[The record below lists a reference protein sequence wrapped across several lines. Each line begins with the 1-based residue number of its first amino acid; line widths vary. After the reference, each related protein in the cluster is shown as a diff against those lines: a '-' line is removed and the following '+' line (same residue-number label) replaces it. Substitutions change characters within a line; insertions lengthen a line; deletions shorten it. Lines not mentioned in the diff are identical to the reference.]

1 MILAEFSM
9 YPVDKGESLSKY
21 VARSLEIIDKSG
33 LEYRVNQMGTCVEG
47 EYDEVMNLV
56 KQCFDKMSEDCDR
69 VVINMKV
76 DYRKGR
82 SGSLSSKIASVEEK
96 VGKELKK

>member
-1 MILAEFSM
+1 MA
-9 YPVDKGESLSKY
+9 
-21 VARSLEIIDKSG
+21 
-33 LEYRVNQMGTCVEG
+33 
-47 EYDEVMNLV
+47 LV
-56 KQCFDKMSEDCDR
+56 KRCFEKMSEDCDR

-96 VGKELKK
+96 VGKELRK